1 MSPLF
6 KLMLFCLVFL
16 ALFKDDSAV
25 IAGSAYWSDLAWDPI
40 SLVLK
45 KLSIYVGV
53 GGMAAA
59 VALIAISP
67 KYSIRRGGV
76 SSVYVALA
84 SYAAFRGWF
93 YSDEAAWKLF
103 QGWVLLVLVL
113 GAVEFYIVAKGES
126 VYLAGFVDVLFV
138 MSLVLISLN
147 IYGYSL
153 GYGYVPGNPR
163 YFGTSAHPNFIGVQ
177 LAICNIS
184 LWAAFRRSES
194 FLVSTLCVVFMG
206 LGLFLQTATGSRTGL
221 AVVVIGMAAF
231 FAASVRFRLQKG
243 VLYGALILLVVCSLL
258 YFFLIPDLSDAFDRG
273 DQGYD
278 TRSEAWASLIG
289 NVLSNPVFGVGY
301 FVGFSENS
309 YLRAASAFGIP
320 YALILL
326 WIVVRVLFLLYQA
339 NRRSSVVGTE
349 VALCYALAVALTAGG
364 VLEGFLVDSLSFP
377 MIVFVLVAAVCS
389 KRLVSKT
396 RVKT

>member
-6 KLMLFCLVFL
+6 KLMLFCLMFL

-45 KLSIYVGV
+45 KLSIFVGIA
-53 GGMAAA
+53 GMAAA
-59 VALIAISP
+59 VAVIAISP
-67 KYSIRRGGV
+67 RYSIRRGGV
-76 SSVYVALA
+76 SSAYVVLA

-103 QGWVLLVLVL
+103 QSWILLVLVL
-113 GAVEFYIVAKGES
+113 GAVEFYVIAKGDLA
-126 VYLAGFVDVLFV
+126 YLDGLVDVLFV
-138 MSLVLISLN
+138 MSLLLIGLN
-147 IYGYSL
+147 AYGYFL

-184 LWAAFRRSES
+184 LWSAFQRSQL
-194 FLVSTLCVVFMG
+194 FLAKGLCVVFLG
-206 LGLFLQTATGSRTGL
+206 LGLFLLAATGSRTGL
-221 AVVVIGMAAF
+221 AVVVIGMAAY
-231 FAASVRFRLQKG
+231 FAASVRFRLQKA
-243 VLYGALILLVVCSLL
+243 VLYGALILLVLCVVL
-258 YFFLIPDLSDAFDRG
+258 YFFLIPDLSEAFDRG

-278 TRSEAWASLIG
+278 TRSEAWASLVE

-309 YLRAASAFGIP
+309 YLRAASAFGVP
-320 YALILL
+320 YALVMI
-326 WIVVRVLFLLYQA
+326 WVVVKVLFLLYQA
-339 NRRSSVVGTE
+339 SRRVDVAVAE
-349 VALCYALAVALTAGG
+349 IALCFALAAALIAGG

-377 MIVFVLVAAVCS
+377 MISFVLVAAVCS
-389 KRLVSKT
+389 KRLNSSVTMK
-396 RVKT
+396 